1 MVSFIDTM
9 MGRIMDTL
17 RRRGLLDNTLIIF
30 TTDHGEMLG
39 DFGMLGKGNF
49 TEQVIRAPYIVVP
62 PGSESGAGMRP
73 EGPRPVDSLV
83 EHIDL
88 APTILDYAGIPQP
101 GELPGI
107 SLRPILESP
116 MPTNQPPTKDTILCE
131 YVSNDRRHRSKCLR
145 TARYKYVYAGR
156 DNPVEFYDLE
166 RDPQELVNVA
176 GDPAY
181 QDEVQ
186 RHAEL
191 LLDRLL
197 TTEQT
202 VWNHG
207 GALPQPR
214 DGFDRPVASG
224 G

>member
-9 MGRIMDTL
+9 MGRIVDTL
-17 RRRGLLDNTLIIF
+17 TRRGLLDNTIIIF

-39 DFGMLGKGNF
+39 DFGSLGKGNF

-62 PGSESGAGMRP
+62 PGSVSGVGVRP
-73 EGPRPVDSLV
+73 EGPRLVDSLV

-88 APTILDYAGIPQP
+88 APTILDYAGLPQP
-101 GELPGI
+101 GELPGL
-107 SLRPILESP
+107 SLRSILESP
-116 MPTNQPPTKDTILCE
+116 TPTTRPPTKDAILCE

-145 TARYKYVYAGR
+145 TERYKYVYSGR

-181 QDEVQ
+181 RDEVQ
-186 RHAEL
+186 QHAEL

-202 VWNHG
+202 AWNHG
-207 GALPQPR
+207 GMIPPDR
-214 DGFDRPVASG
+214 DGFDRPVATG